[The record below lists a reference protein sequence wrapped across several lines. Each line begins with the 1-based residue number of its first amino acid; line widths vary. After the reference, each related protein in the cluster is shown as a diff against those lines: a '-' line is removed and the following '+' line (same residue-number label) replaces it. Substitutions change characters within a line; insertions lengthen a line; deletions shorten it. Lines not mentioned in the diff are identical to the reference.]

1 MTIVLY
7 GREAFWQ
14 LYCTAIT
21 LLKDVIKVW
30 QLYCMAVKLFDNCT
44 VWLWAQNRFD
54 NFTTLSWD
62 VCQFFDCH
70 HALQMEKFSC
80 KNHLRFFWQFYCMA
94 VNFFDN
100 CTVWL
105 WTYKFITKKFDNC
118 TALFFDN
125 CTVWLF
131 DNCTVVAFW
140 QFSSSPARAKN
151 IFQSHFQ
158 NC

>member
-1 MTIVLY
+1 M
-7 GREAFWQ
+7 
-14 LYCTAIT
+14 
-21 LLKDVIKVW
+21 LLK
-30 QLYCMAVKLFDNCT
+30 FDNCT
-44 VWLWAQNRFD
+44 VWLWSFLTIVLYGCELRIFLTILLLYHEI
-54 NFTTLSWD
+54 F
-62 VCQFFDCH
+62 CQFFDCH

-131 DNCTVVAFW
+131 DNYTVVAFW
-140 QFSSSPARAKN
+140 QFSGSPSPP
-151 IFQSHFQ
+151 ILST
-158 NC
+158 